1 MGLCPVIQ
9 VKWSSDF
16 KFCIVLMVIS
26 DVNDVILTFV
36 GHCQRHLMPFWWQ
49 PCWKVNYQTFTNI
62 EQCPV
67 SRRFIVLLLV
77 LLVVLLHTE
86 ILQPS
91 LMICRTSSKAL
102 HCAIRAVTYVLL
114 RLFCTLNHSL
124 WQANLRGPFHDN
136 PIDIGAHL
144 SLKKSGS
151 VDTIKPEIEPL
162 IARCFETKNW
172 VWSLDCWTARAERK
186 NCKGL
191 LQQN

>member
-1 MGLCPVIQ
+1 ML
-9 VKWSSDF
+9 
-16 KFCIVLMVIS
+16 
-26 DVNDVILTFV
+26 LTFV
-36 GHCQRHLMPFWWQ
+36 GYSQRHILPSGGR
-49 PCWKVNYQTFTNI
+49 PCWKVNYQTFTKI
-62 EQCPV
+62 EQSPV
-67 SRRFIVLLLV
+67 SRRFIVLVLV
-77 LLVVLLHTE
+77 LLLVLLHTE

-91 LMICRTSSKAL
+91 LMVCRTSSEAL

-114 RLFCTLNHSL
+114 RQFCTLNHSL

-136 PIDIGAHL
+136 SIGIGAHL
-144 SLKKSGS
+144 CLKKSGS